1 MKNGQIYHI
10 NFKGHKGTEINNIH
24 LGIVFTIPHISNMVF
39 CIPLTS
45 PKEKHFKT
53 KEAFDKRNHLKLKHQ
68 TLIYID
74 QTDSIALLDQIR
86 TISIQRLLNTYKNIN
101 NNDIVLT
108 AENLKLVETKTLKFL
123 KHIFAVKKDKIID
136 K

>member
-10 NFKGHKGTEINNIH
+10 NFKGNKGTEINNIH
-24 LGIVFTIPHISNMVF
+24 LGIIFTIPHVSNMFF

-53 KEAFDKRNHLKLKHQ
+53 KEAFDKRDHLKLKHQ

-86 TISIQRLLNTYKNIN
+86 TISEKRLLNAYKDIN
-101 NNDIVLT
+101 NDGIVLT
-108 AENLKLVETKTLKFL
+108 TKNLKLIETKTPKYL
-123 KHIFAVKKDKIID
+123 KHILTIKNQ
-136 K
+136 

>member
-10 NFKGHKGTEINNIH
+10 NFSGYKGSEINNIH
-24 LGIVFTIPHISNMVF
+24 LGIIFNLPNVKNMLF

-53 KEAFDKRNHLKLKHQ
+53 IEAFNNRNHNELRYQ
-68 TLIYID
+68 NLIYIN

-86 TISIQRLLNTYKNIN
+86 TISIKRLLNEYKDADNQNLILTNENLSLINTKLIKYLKNI
-101 NNDIVLT
+101 
-108 AENLKLVETKTLKFL
+108 LKG
-123 KHIFAVKKDKIID
+123 
-136 K
+136 